1 MSPSWVLN
9 LILAVA
15 LVLSSLGVVYAKHE
29 SRRLFGELQALEVDR
44 DRMNTEWGQLQLEQ
58 GTLTTHGQVEH
69 AARTRL
75 GMVIPDHGQVVM
87 VRP

>member
-1 MSPSWVLN
+1 MSSSWVLT
-9 LILAVA
+9 LLLAA
-15 LVLSSLGVVYAKHE
+15 LVVLSALGVVYAKHE
-29 SRRLFGELQALEVDR
+29 SRSLFAQLQKLEVER

-75 GMVIPDHGQVVM
+75 GMVIPEHGQVVM

>member
-9 LILAVA
+9 LLLAGLV
-15 LVLSSLGVVYAKHE
+15 VLSSLGVVYAKHE
-29 SRRLFGELQALEVDR
+29 SRRLFGELQALEVER

-58 GTLTTHGQVEH
+58 GTQTTHGRVERD
-69 AARTRL
+69 ARTRL
-75 GMVIPDHGQVVM
+75 GMVIPDPGRVVM